1 MTGMTVKD
9 GCRGRWAMKRRRFAK
24 KLVDNL
30 DIREIC
36 IKTAAADG
44 RQLWCFGLMDTYV
57 AGRSFGLEFKGLLLV
72 ELGQVFVGFLEVSEG
87 CGHVNIVEK
96 GSWNLGELWLDFQQS
111 NYQGELLMSVDLGT
125 SMSHENITSLNRRI
139 QVVWNKNSTEFTVLQ

>member
-1 MTGMTVKD
+1 
-9 GCRGRWAMKRRRFAK
+9 MKRRRFAK

-30 DIREIC
+30 DIREIW
-36 IKTAAADG
+36 IKTAADDG

-87 CGHVNIVEK
+87 CGHFIKVVERSRIKQIKVLKIV
-96 GSWNLGELWLDFQQS
+96 
-111 NYQGELLMSVDLGT
+111 VDSTIKIWGR
-125 SMSHENITSLNRRI
+125 SRI
-139 QVVWNKNSTEFTVLQ
+139 VDDTLHHLSQIGGFLQVVWNKNSTGFTVLQ

>member
-1 MTGMTVKD
+1 
-9 GCRGRWAMKRRRFAK
+9 MKRRRFAK

-30 DIREIC
+30 DIREIW
-36 IKTAAADG
+36 IKTAADDG

-87 CGHVNIVEK
+87 CGHVIKYCWNS
-96 GSWNLGELWLDFQQS
+96 SWNCGFYGDSQQS
-111 NYQGELLMSVDLGT
+111 K
-125 SMSHENITSLNRRI
+125 IR
-139 QVVWNKNSTEFTVLQ
+139 NKFG

>member
-1 MTGMTVKD
+1 MKRRIKGTVVVGPVTDMTVKD
-9 GCRGRWAMKRRRFAK
+9 ACRGRWAMKRRRFAK

-30 DIREIC
+30 DIREIW
-36 IKTAAADG
+36 IKTADADG

-87 CGHVNIVEK
+87 CGH
-96 GSWNLGELWLDFQQS
+96 F
-111 NYQGELLMSVDLGT
+111 
-125 SMSHENITSLNRRI
+125 
-139 QVVWNKNSTEFTVLQ
+139 

>member
-1 MTGMTVKD
+1 M
-9 GCRGRWAMKRRRFAK
+9 
-24 KLVDNL
+24 
-30 DIREIC
+30 
-36 IKTAAADG
+36 
-44 RQLWCFGLMDTYV
+44 WCFGLMDTYV